1 MISTNSYLPA
11 SFKGKQNVEYCFIS
25 NLQFHPVLEK
35 KSMPEYTSMM
45 EVILEIAHDD
55 QDLPVDDQ
63 LVRIRAFLP
72 NQAFEH
78 LSLWPQFFIVP
89 ILYSS
94 S

>member
-1 MISTNSYLPA
+1 MLRL
-11 SFKGKQNVEYCFIS
+11 FVEYFFYIFK
-25 NLQFHPVLEK
+25 FHLVLEK

-45 EVILEIAHDD
+45 DVILEIADDD

-78 LSLWPQFFIVP
+78 LSLWQPFLIVP
-89 ILYSS
+89 HL
-94 S
+94 

>member
-1 MISTNSYLPA
+1 MSKTS
-11 SFKGKQNVEYCFIS
+11 EYFFILNPQS
-25 NLQFHPVLEK
+25 QPVREK
-35 KSMPEYTSMM
+35 KIMPVYTSMM
-45 EVILEIAHDD
+45 DVILEIADDD